1 MRKSRSAP
9 LTAKRW
15 LPLVFNAQLF
25 WPCLP
30 CFFSSPA
37 SSTFSTSST
46 SSASPASWGA
56 CKYLFGKGLWCNYRI
71 RITVY
76 DGHQGM
82 CWLITNVLPLMNHS
96 LVNRSHQIFVIH
108 FTPRRKI
115 LNPGK
120 TRFIESLN
128 ITGSFSPLWNCTWCD
143 LFEKK
148 SQKYVF
154 NCIMFHLFRLIL
166 PTDTAIG
173 RVFAKGKG
181 L

>member
-1 MRKSRSAP
+1 MHLWLQNADC
-9 LTAKRW
+9 RW
-15 LPLVFNAQLF
+15 
-25 WPCLP
+25 
-30 CFFSSPA
+30 FSTPNYFGPVSPA

-56 CKYLFGKGLWCNYRI
+56 WKYLFGKGLWCNYRI

-128 ITGSFSPLWNCTWCD
+128 ITGSFSPLWNFSGVFVLNARD
-143 LFEKK
+143 AISSEKSHK
-148 SQKYVF
+148 
-154 NCIMFHLFRLIL
+154 NMFL
-166 PTDTAIG
+166 TA
-173 RVFAKGKG
+173 
-181 L
+181 